1 MAENLLQSATVL
13 TNQLKLH
20 DWNGASMSI
29 SFGESDQDGS
39 LSFLNLKYKASAGKM
54 DFIIDRDIYNIVGPT
69 FITLNGK
76 KIWHENNDGPNSGL
90 NADLLDGRHAVEFKD
105 RYGYHHFMHMFQ
117 KPPTVTD
124 KCFVKVATFTMRKV
138 GTPEDFRSDGTPPY
152 SGIFEFT
159 GNGVGGVT
167 TDSVVVPGGTF
178 RKSDIIE
185 GMQIRDAITQF
196 QANTPYALS
205 DYDPDLFHTT
215 NMLTQGVYN
224 GTLRGC
230 VTILKDKHP
239 TTFDFHI
246 GLFENPTAPKEADG
260 WEAIHKY
267 FYVSLHDETLPFLDE
282 DDWTLATNNDPHL
295 NKGVPDLDKSGN
307 PYNVNADTDDINH
320 DRLSGGGVNDGY
332 KSSFPSFPKYT
343 WTDDSKPGYADNT
356 GLVDTI
362 VAGHAMA
369 NLYFDKPDKERA
381 ERLKE
386 LKREYG
392 NNAQSALE
400 GSIKKIKD
408 LGLAMAKLGGDDE
421 LAESGIKVG
430 VDTTGTT
437 GTTGTDPVA
446 AAIAAMQ
453 AAVDSAKDDYDD
465 KSKDALNDISQNQ
478 GTSLDKI
485 HRNDPPKGVDTPTED
500 HNRYKTKVDITNTLT
515 RGDYKEPI
523 MTEEDAHPFKT
534 ERRRKAFPDP
544 TKKDQDDSYQQFVD
558 IMRLYHVKS
567 RKDIIDGIPVQT
579 YYFDLYMCVDA
590 KAEVRIQPYMSSQ
603 CLVYNFQPCVQEAD
617 LPMTKFIRPKSIY
630 DNRYASVR
638 HRHYDY
644 ERRIWENTLEVDQIW
659 KNFDNYVKIAQGYQN
674 AYKIMMTD
682 SKGNVYAGEDNFERH
697 SEPITKRIPK
707 RVLVTLEEVTRTLEG
722 DVAQACACIGT
733 SEITTDEL
741 YALKGINTNIQAQ
754 FKAIEKSI
762 YDLKQAVDEIWDAF
776 DALITAL
783 SGALG
788 DFVKKPGDQMTG
800 SLWMKYNGKT
810 YTDDPA
816 GYEKPE
822 SFVGVKFFSDAA
834 GAQHGGYL
842 YGASSKSH
850 IGFGVE
856 RVPGSGAEED
866 WALAVTPEIDKP
878 GGHAMMLNGTR
889 IQFTKNGRGAGGT
902 PSTFNLDFEKLRDWW
917 HTEVAPLGFGELDG

>member
-1 MAENLLQSATVL
+1 MAKENLLQTATVL
-13 TNQLKLH
+13 TNELKLH

-39 LSFLNLKYKASAGKM
+39 LSFLNLKYKASAGRM

-69 FITLNGK
+69 HITLNGK

-282 DDWTLATNNDPHL
+282 DAWTLATNNDPHL

-307 PYNVNADTDDINH
+307 PFNVNADTDDANH

-332 KSSFPSFPKYT
+332 KSSFPSFPTYN
-343 WTDDSKPGYADNT
+343 WTDPNKPGYADNT
-356 GLVDTI
+356 SLVDTI
-362 VAGHAMA
+362 VAGHAMS
-369 NLYFDKPDKERA
+369 NLYFDKPDTTKA

-386 LKREYG
+386 IKREYG
-392 NNAQSALE
+392 NNAQAALE
-400 GSIKKIKD
+400 TSIQRIKD
-408 LGLAMAKLGGDDE
+408 VGLAMAKLNGDDE
-421 LAESGIKVG
+421 LATSGIKVG
-430 VDTTGTT
+430 AVTGPAD
-437 GTTGTDPVA
+437 GADAAAERIAAVKKAMASSKSAYNDDADQALKDISEDNGTDLSD
-446 AAIAAMQ
+446 IH
-453 AAVDSAKDDYDD
+453 DYD
-465 KSKDALNDISQNQ
+465 
-478 GTSLDKI
+478 
-485 HRNDPPKGVDTPTED
+485 PEKGSDSPVEEHT
-500 HNRYKTKVDITNTLT
+500 RYKTKVDITTSTT
-515 RGDYKEPI
+515 RGNYKEPI
-523 MTEEDAHPFKT
+523 MTEEDAKPFKT
-534 ERRRKAFPDP
+534 NRRRKAFPDA

-558 IMRLYHVKS
+558 IMRLYHTKS
-567 RKDIIDGIPVQT
+567 RKDVIDGIPVQT
-579 YYFDLYMCVDA
+579 YYFDLYICVDA
-590 KAEVRIQPYMSSQ
+590 KAEVRVQPYMSSQ
-603 CLVYNFQPCVQEAD
+603 CLMYNFQPCVQEAD
-617 LPMTKFIRPKSIY
+617 LPQTKFIRPKSIY

-659 KNFDNYVKIAQGYQN
+659 KNFDNYVKTAQGYQN

-682 SKGNVYAGEDNFERH
+682 SKGDVYAGEDNFERH
-697 SEPITKRIPK
+697 MEPVTRRIPEK
-707 RVLVTLEEVTRTLEG
+707 VLVTLSSTIKTLEG
-722 DVAQACACIGT
+722 DVTQACSCIGT
-733 SEITTDEL
+733 SEISVDEL
-741 YALKGINTNIQAQ
+741 YALKDIDTNIQAQ
-754 FKAIEKSI
+754 FKAIETSI
-762 YDLKQAVDEIWDAF
+762 YDLKQAMDDIWKAL
-776 DALITAL
+776 DALIDAL
-783 SGALG
+783 AGAMG

-800 SLWMKYNGKT
+800 SLMMKSGTST
-810 YTDDPA
+810 YPGDTA
-816 GYEKPE
+816 YSGGTAVFGFEGGGYTY
-822 SFVGVKFFSDAA
+822 GNTA
-834 GAQHGGYL
+834 GATIGW
-842 YGASSKSH
+842 
-850 IGFGVE
+850 GFGPKQGDWGIKWNQDMFAINGTKIAFGEVD
-856 RVPGSGAEED
+856 PISGDFTGSGSHTLD
-866 WALAVTPEIDKP
+866 LQALQDL
-878 GGHAMMLNGTR
+878 LN
-889 IQFTKNGRGAGGT
+889 A
-902 PSTFNLDFEKLRDWW
+902 
-917 HTEVAPLGFGELDG
+917 

>member
-1 MAENLLQSATVL
+1 
-13 TNQLKLH
+13 
-20 DWNGASMSI
+20 MSI
-29 SFGESDQDGS
+29 SFGESDKDGS
-39 LSFLNLKYKASAGKM
+39 LSFLNLKYKATAGRM

-69 FITLNGK
+69 FITLNGH

-138 GTPEDFRSDGTPPY
+138 GTPDDFKSDGTPPY

-167 TDSVVVPGGTF
+167 ADSVVVPGGTF

-215 NMLTQGVYN
+215 NMLTQGIYN

-230 VTILKDKHP
+230 VSILKDKHP

-260 WEAIHKY
+260 WEAIYKY

-282 DDWTLATNNDPHL
+282 DAWTLATNNDPFL
-295 NKGVPDLDKSGN
+295 NKGVPDLDKAGN

-320 DRLSGGGVNDGY
+320 DRLTGGGVNDGY
-332 KSSFPSFPKYT
+332 KSSFPSFPTYN
-343 WTDDSKPGYADNT
+343 WNDPNKPGYADNT
-356 GLVDTI
+356 AYVDSI
-362 VAGHAMA
+362 IAGHAMA
-369 NLYFDKPDKERA
+369 NLYFDKPDKTKA
-381 ERLKE
+381 ETLKE

-392 NNAQSALE
+392 NNAQAALK
-400 GSIKKIKD
+400 GSLEKIKD
-408 LGLAMAKLGGDDE
+408 LGLAMAKLNDDDE
-421 LAESGIKVG
+421 LTTAGIKVG
-430 VDTTGTT
+430 DTTGTT
-437 GTTGTDPVA
+437 TGGTTAPVDDTA
-446 AAIAAMQ
+446 AKIQAMKDAIS
-453 AAVDSAKDDYDD
+453 SAKSSYKTAAD
-465 KSKDALNDISQNQ
+465 KAMNDISEDS
-478 GTSLDKI
+478 GTGLDDI
-485 HRNDPPKGVDTPTED
+485 QDNDPSKGSDSPAET
-500 HNRYKTKVDITNTLT
+500 HNRYQTKVDVQGGN
-515 RGDYKEPI
+515 RGSYTTPI
-523 MTEEDAHPFKT
+523 MTEQDAHPFKN

-558 IMRLYHVKS
+558 IMRLYHTKS

-579 YYFDLYMCVDA
+579 YYFDLYICIDA
-590 KAEVRIQPYMSSQ
+590 KSEVRIQPYMSSQ
-603 CLVYNFQPCVQEAD
+603 CIMYNFQECVQEAD

-659 KNFDNYVKIAQGYQN
+659 KNFDNYVKKAQGIKN
-674 AYKIMMTD
+674 AYKVMMTD
-682 SKGNVYAGEDNFERH
+682 KNGDVYAGEDNFERH
-697 SEPITKRIPK
+697 SEPASRRIPE
-707 RVLVTLEEVTRTLEG
+707 RVLVTLSEATRTLEG
-722 DVAQACACIGT
+722 DIAQACSCIGT

-741 YALKGINTNIQAQ
+741 FALKDIDTNIQQQ

-762 YDLKQAVDEIWDAF
+762 YDLRKAMDKVWAAL
-776 DALITAL
+776 DALVDAIA
-783 SGALG
+783 GAMG
-788 DFVKKPGDQMTG
+788 DFVKKSGDQMTG
-800 SLWMKYNGKT
+800 SLWMKYDGKT
-810 YTDDPA
+810 YKDDPT

-822 SFVGVKFFSDAA
+822 SFVGVKFFSNAS
-834 GAQHGGYL
+834 GAKHGGYL

-850 IGFGVE
+850 IGLGVE
-856 RVPGSGAEED
+856 RVPGSGAESD
-866 WALAVTPEIDKP
+866 WALAVTPEIDSTSKP
-878 GGHAMMLNGTR
+878 YAIMLNGTR

-902 PSTFNLDFEKLRDWW
+902 PSTFNLDFEKLKDWW
-917 HTEVAPLGFGELDG
+917 HNEIAPTTSYGELDG